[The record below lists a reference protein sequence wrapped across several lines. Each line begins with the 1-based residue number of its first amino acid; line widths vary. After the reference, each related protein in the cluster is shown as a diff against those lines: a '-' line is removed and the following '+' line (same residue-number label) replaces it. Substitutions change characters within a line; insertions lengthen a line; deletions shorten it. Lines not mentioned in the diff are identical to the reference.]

1 MMPTIITAFFVRLK
15 VDINPITESK
25 TGTLE
30 TYLPTVEK
38 YLSEKAKQ
46 QSMEVTLYVA
56 ECNEFHSLGEFHEN
70 IELVEEAIKIYNS
83 IPPERMHG
91 IRSIGM
97 NIHEKGKEA
106 YEDDQIDLLVG
117 NSINMYLVS
126 YIPYIKDIRHI
137 GISFNRLIDETIQQY
152 DLFTAPEQLEKERDV
167 QKAMIEIKSRFGK
180 NAVLK
185 GMNLLDVGTT
195 RERNVQIGG
204 HKA

>member
-1 MMPTIITAFFVRLK
+1 
-15 VDINPITESK
+15 
-25 TGTLE
+25 
-30 TYLPTVEK
+30 
-38 YLSEKAKQ
+38 
-46 QSMEVTLYVA
+46 
-56 ECNEFHSLGEFHEN
+56 
-70 IELVEEAIKIYNS
+70 
-83 IPPERMHG
+83 
-91 IRSIGM
+91 
-97 NIHEKGKEA
+97 
-106 YEDDQIDLLVG
+106 
-117 NSINMYLVS
+117 MYLVS